1 MRIIKNIFTAF
12 LLYLDLNLSLD
23 KWWEIRS
30 KALQSGKGGKGLN
43 ISKRRY
49 YLFTNKKG
57 AYIPLETTFIDRPTF
72 PHGISGI
79 YTSMGA
85 KIGKG
90 CVIFQQVTIGSN
102 TLTDSEKTGSPTI
115 GDNVYIGAG
124 AKIIGNV
131 KIGSNVRIGANAVV
145 VEDVEDN
152 CTVVLQK
159 PRIIKKASLHH
170 NEYFTY
176 EELQKQSQ

>member
-1 MRIIKNIFTAF
+1 MRIIKNIFTVF
-12 LLYLDLNLSLD
+12 LLYLNLNLPLD
-23 KWWEIRS
+23 KWWQLRN
-30 KALQSGKGGKGLN
+30 KALQSSKGSN
-43 ISKRRY
+43 SISKRRY
-49 YLFTNKKG
+49 YLFTNNKG
-57 AYIPLETTFIDRPTF
+57 AYIPLETTFIERPTF

-102 TLTDSEKTGSPTI
+102 TLTDSENVGSPTI

-152 CTVVLQK
+152 STVVLQK

-176 EELQKQSQ
+176 EELQKKVQ